1 MNNARYMRATVAAWL
16 VAVSALAA
24 DPLVV
29 EFSLVNLGVQPATNR
44 SVIITPIILEPGPG
58 QVAVYDR
65 VLRNTGLSGK
75 FYLTNLMVGMYR
87 VTVQTP
93 PDTTTYA
100 IAVTTNDVGRVSAD
114 KMLVAMPTA
123 VVRPQDYPYSAQ
135 ASDRRYAPASVST
148 TATGWK
154 LVEPEYAGGTNTF
167 APVYQLTQGNGI
179 VVNPVT
185 TAVGSGLYT
194 VKTQWMELD
203 REIVVWTNAA
213 GDLITRS
220 PHDEVDDIYVFTSQ
234 AGATNFDA
242 TTGWPGWGIGWQGL
256 TNSGVLAAK
265 WSWTTNYVL
274 QGWGLNGQVPEDGAV
289 LAWGAGLDYTTN
301 GGVWTVYA
309 TNIPARSLG
318 TSNAP
323 SAGKVLTVDAG
334 TNLYWGEG
342 GGGSVNA
349 ENIVWPFEPPEPLDW
364 NFTSITNVSSL
375 ALNELVSSSIILR
388 GGGVIA
394 LEGLMYA
401 SNGIV
406 SSEDISIESP
416 AQFKGNGGG
425 LTNLNASA
433 LSDGTVPLARL
444 SGITSNQIA
453 DSTLGTN
460 KLDANAY
467 ALLTKT
473 GGGSGTATNLAP
485 GLNATNL
492 TLVKGTNTLAGTDTG
507 WSFTGTLAGDGSG
520 LANVPVPRNA
530 TLTNVTLVQDGGAG
544 AAKIIVTN
552 RTAIGGGAADQ
563 TAIWFTPSSKFSEMI
578 FSQDSPR
585 VHSGIMFWPNHYSD
599 IPELIFTCSPGSLC
613 YYYDYIQWGQPS
625 HLGPTYEYWK
635 SSMYSG
641 WIDRQSGE
649 TNFWMWPGATWQFE
663 ARVRTNTGPNDV
675 VFAGSRDLVSGGGK
689 RPTMMFRPTS
699 TNGSGAWI
707 FMDDFNAHW
716 QSDLF
721 QAVTPWGT
729 NWHKIF
735 RDNTYT
741 ERLRITAGPDGGLSF
756 NGRFIVNGKE
766 GVTGNLSTRSG
777 DRLTVTSG
785 VVSGISKATP
795 LTYQNANATA
805 ALDMA
810 GEAFQLYSVSAAATT
825 LSLKNQND
833 MTYNERQFLFRT
845 LGLDWSPTF
854 PDWVWTEPCPEQ
866 LTNGQMLLLTVKSF
880 GNSPG
885 HAIATPLVLAD
896 KGYVIDPDATNYCA
910 FVGITNK
917 TYQVAINQLMVD
929 AKAHGWWT
937 NCDLIYPMLGET
949 LDAAR
954 WNLKATNAYP
964 ITWNGATMTTTGVLF
979 NGSSDYGNTG
989 FKLTNSVLNIY
1000 TNNLHLF
1007 AYVEQIGTNANV
1019 QAAMGIEVGGSYTRL
1034 ACDANPTNWTAAFNT
1049 TDVKDCP
1056 QVDAMSEPRGPVL
1069 GNITPSDGKVRLT
1082 FAGRTGT
1089 GTENVNRWT
1098 DNQVIV
1104 VGAESFGGGA
1114 ARYLKGV
1121 LAGATVGAGIP
1132 TNNVA
1137 QFIAD
1142 WDAFNAIVGRKVP

>member
-1 MNNARYMRATVAAWL
+1 MTAA
-16 VAVSALAA
+16 ALTSPAA
-24 DPLVV
+24 Q
-29 EFSLVNLGVQPATNR
+29 SH
-44 SVIITPIILEPGPG
+44 IL
-58 QVAVYDR
+58 
-65 VLRNTGLSGK
+65 
-75 FYLTNLMVGMYR
+75 F
-87 VTVQTP
+87 
-93 PDTTTYA
+93 
-100 IAVTTNDVGRVSAD
+100 I
-114 KMLVAMPTA
+114 MPTA

-289 LAWGAGLDYTTN
+289 LAWGTGLDYTTN

-349 ENIVWPFEPPEPLDW
+349 ENIVWPFEPLAPLDW

-375 ALNELVSSSIILR
+375 ALNELVSSSIISR
-388 GGGVIA
+388 GGGFIA

-507 WSFTGTLAGDGSG
+507 WSFTGTLAGDGG
-520 LANVPVPRNA
+520 RLANVPVPRNA
-530 TLTNVTLVQDGGAG
+530 ILTNVTLVQDGGAG

-563 TAIWFTPSSKFSEMI
+563 TAIWFTPSSKVSEMI

-585 VHSGIMFWPNHYSD
+585 EHSGIMFWPNHSSVG
-599 IPELIFTCSPGSLC
+599 PELIFNCQPGSLC
-613 YYYDYIQWGQPS
+613 YYYDYIQWGKPS
-625 HLGPTYEYWK
+625 QLGPTYEYWK
-635 SSMYSG
+635 SSTYSG
-641 WIDRQSGE
+641 WIERQSGE

-675 VFAGSRDLVSGGGK
+675 VFAGSRDLVSGGADK

-707 FMDDFNAHW
+707 FMDDFQNW
-716 QSDLF
+716 RSGLF

-766 GVTGNLSTRSG
+766 G
-777 DRLTVTSG
+777 LTTNV
-785 VVSGISKATP
+785 
-795 LTYQNANATA
+795 L
-805 ALDMA
+805 A
-810 GEAFQLYSVSAAATT
+810 GETRLDITNGVIVGASYDNSGPVMQLTNYGVHLNSEYYVAWQTNGFIPYVPGPTNELGEPTPQNLGLTLNKGFYMASQEGLGGVFKVLWTADGTNWQSGWTNVPVTIGVSMDISEAGYQGQKGITNLT
-825 LSLKNQND
+825 LWSWTNPELFGRSNY
-833 MTYNERQFLFRT
+833 MHSQFLFVDRPKYPDQVAPKRT
-845 LGLDWSPTF
+845 VETIANRAVREQPNWATIPAKATVNLNAQTVRHTGEWKQRVSATEQADELRWCWLGTNVWSLSAPPT
-854 PDWVWTEPCPEQ
+854 V
-866 LTNGQMLLLTVKSF
+866 
-880 GNSPG
+880 
-885 HAIATPLVLAD
+885 AIAVP
-896 KGYVIDPDATNYCA
+896 P
-910 FVGITNK
+910 
-917 TYQVAINQLMVD
+917 
-929 AKAHGWWT
+929 
-937 NCDLIYPMLGET
+937 P
-949 LDAAR
+949 
-954 WNLKATNAYP
+954 
-964 ITWNGATMTTTGVLF
+964 
-979 NGSSDYGNTG
+979 
-989 FKLTNSVLNIY
+989 
-1000 TNNLHLF
+1000 
-1007 AYVEQIGTNANV
+1007 
-1019 QAAMGIEVGGSYTRL
+1019 
-1034 ACDANPTNWTAAFNT
+1034 NPTN
-1049 TDVKDCP
+1049 DVSNGTNFILHLPDTYTPESLRVLYSHRLEPDDWRCLP
-1056 QVDAMSEPRGPVL
+1056 SVNVATNGEVQVSFSVPDVDYGFFKVVEDSGAPVVA
-1069 GNITPSDGKVRLT
+1069 S
-1082 FAGRTGT
+1082 
-1089 GTENVNRWT
+1089 
-1098 DNQVIV
+1098 
-1104 VGAESFGGGA
+1104 
-1114 ARYLKGV
+1114 LKGV
-1121 LAGATVGAGIP
+1121 LEMTPRTIAATNSTTWGRGAGLVCVDGDYVYISVG
-1132 TNNVA
+1132 TNA
-1137 QFIAD
+1137 WKRATLEA
-1142 WDAFNAIVGRKVP
+1142 W